1 MWCLEAV
8 CDEKPL
14 GPYGVQRTAEEV
26 PLGEIAFEV
35 GEQLA
40 LIETLDAHG
49 DCRQTEVPHQADDA
63 GEQVGWVAVAAANIV
78 EKGLCDLDEVDWQV
92 REVQQRGVPGAEL
105 VQGDADTELLQ
116 RL

>member
-1 MWCLEAV
+1 VWRLEAV

-26 PLGEIAFEV
+26 PLDEIAVEV

-49 DCRQTEVPHQADDA
+49 DCRQPKAPH
-63 GEQVGWVAVAAANIV
+63 
-78 EKGLCDLDEVDWQV
+78 
-92 REVQQRGVPGAEL
+92 
-105 VQGDADTELLQ
+105 
-116 RL
+116 